1 MDLNLHL
8 FVEILPASHSFFVK
22 LPLLFITSFLT
33 SSLWSAYLTEQPYFT
48 QAHAL
53 QNVKLLTN
61 VDSNPNFIIS
71 LMESVSQPRWLLMT
85 TSLINRG

>member
-8 FVEILPASHSFFVK
+8 FVEILPSSHSFFVK

-48 QAHAL
+48 PGSCSA
-53 QNVKLLTN
+53 NCKT
-61 VDSNPNFIIS
+61 IS
-71 LMESVSQPRWLLMT
+71 KC
-85 TSLINRG
+85 